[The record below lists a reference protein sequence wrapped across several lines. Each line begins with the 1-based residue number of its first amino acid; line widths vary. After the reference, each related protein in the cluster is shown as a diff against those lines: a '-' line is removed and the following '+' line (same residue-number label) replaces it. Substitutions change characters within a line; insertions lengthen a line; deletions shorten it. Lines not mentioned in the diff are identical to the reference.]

1 MKRVL
6 GFTYIDWRAEDEVR
20 CACEVEEE
28 QDRVCARAGKRTVS
42 PISPSATI
50 ASNCES
56 SGPGVV
62 SEIKTQSEYYTEMMP
77 VTFSDHASTNADHD
91 LRCAPAISTGTRRRN
106 NLDVTGGGRRG
117 QEGGGGMATCEA
129 MSRRSIG
136 HRIEGQGMMLRHVA
150 EGGD

>member
-1 MKRVL
+1 
-6 GFTYIDWRAEDEVR
+6 
-20 CACEVEEE
+20 
-28 QDRVCARAGKRTVS
+28 VS

-62 SEIKTQSEYYTEMMP
+62 SETKTQSEYYTEMMP

-91 LRCAPAISTGTRRRN
+91 LRSAPAISTGTRRRN

-117 QEGGGGMATCEA
+117 QEGGGEW
-129 MSRRSIG
+129 RSAG
-136 HRIEGQGMMLRHVA
+136 PCAGGALGIEESDKG
-150 EGGD
+150 